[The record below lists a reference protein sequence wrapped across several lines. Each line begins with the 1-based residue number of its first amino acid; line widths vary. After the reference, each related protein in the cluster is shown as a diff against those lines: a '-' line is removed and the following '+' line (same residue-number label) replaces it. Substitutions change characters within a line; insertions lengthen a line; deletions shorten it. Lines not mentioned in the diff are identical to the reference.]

1 VKNMDKMNKLADTL
15 IILSAIAVILSGL
28 VSLFKLNLWLAGTQW
43 ILVAIALGIYG
54 LFVRLGKKS

>member
-1 VKNMDKMNKLADTL
+1 MNDKLADTL

-54 LFVRLGKKS
+54 LFVRLSKKSQ

>member
-1 VKNMDKMNKLADTL
+1 MNKLADTF

-28 VSLFKLNLWLAGTQW
+28 VSLFKFNLWLAGTQW

-54 LFVRLGKKS
+54 LFVRLGKKA